1 MAVTR
6 ISDQALP
13 CVVYA
18 TLSTRHKKALS
29 VERASITLY

>member
-1 MAVTR
+1 MAVTGIFGLR
-6 ISDQALP
+6 SS